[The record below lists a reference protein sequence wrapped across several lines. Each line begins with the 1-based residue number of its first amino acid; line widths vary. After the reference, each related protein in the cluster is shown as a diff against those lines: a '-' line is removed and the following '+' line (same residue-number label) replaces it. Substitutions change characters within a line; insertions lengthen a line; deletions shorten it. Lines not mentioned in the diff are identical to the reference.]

1 MSFFEPQFWPA
12 LLQIIGVNI
21 ILSGDNAVVIALA
34 CRALPPKQQKI
45 GVMLGAGAAV
55 VLRIIFTVFIVWLLS
70 IPYLKVTGGLL
81 LFWIGYKLM
90 LPQDAADEMEAASGL
105 WHAVKIVV
113 IADAVMSLD
122 NVIAVA
128 AAAKGD
134 YLLLV
139 LGLVTSIPLVVYGA
153 TLLMKLIGRFP
164 VIVTAG
170 AALIGYI
177 GGEVVITDPAFEAWV
192 AAHAEWLHDVAPL
205 VGAIA
210 VVLVGR
216 IVAPAPLPAAGLVAE
231 EALGAAVLAGGRLAL
246 QIIGRVL
253 VARAPMIVAFVLS
266 LFGYSMGQEATGAAE
281 PVDVSLAVLH
291 GVRPIFAAAIA
302 VVIGE
307 VVSWLTRRSRG
318 GPLTEGR
325 ES

>member
-1 MSFFEPQFWPA
+1 MSFFEPQFWLA

-34 CRALPPKQQKI
+34 CRALPPKQQKF

-70 IPYLKVTGGLL
+70 IPYLKLVGGLA
-81 LFWIGYKLM
+81 LFWIGYKLLM
-90 LPQDAADEMEAASGL
+90 PQDESDDVGAASTL
-105 WHAVKIVV
+105 LAAVRIVV
-113 IADAVMSLD
+113 IADAIMSLD

-134 YLLLV
+134 YVLLV
-139 LGLVTSIPLVVYGA
+139 LGLLISVPLVVYGA
-153 TLLMKLIGRFP
+153 TLLIMLINRYP
-164 VIVTAG
+164 VIVPGG

-216 IVAPAPLPAAGLVAE
+216 IVAPAPLPAAGVVAE

-266 LFGYSMGQEATGAAE
+266 LFGYSMGQEASGAAE
-281 PVDVSLAVLH
+281 SVDVSQAVLH
-291 GVRPIFAAAIA
+291 GVRPIFAAVIAI
-302 VVIGE
+302 VLGE
-307 VVSWLTRRSRG
+307 IVGRFVRRGQQQEDS
-318 GPLTEGR
+318 PA
-325 ES
+325 